1 MVLQPEL
8 LLLDLSL
15 PQYLVL
21 LLHALMLLVNVL
33 NNHVE
38 LFKLLQIMDE
48 QLAVLLVQSSCKS
61 TQRQR

>member
-33 NNHVE
+33 HHHVE